1 MATRRPK
8 AVAIKP
14 SAIPPVMAAGAPSSS
29 PPIILKVFI
38 MPVTVPSSP
47 KSGAAVIMVS
57 RMGRPRLKRFS
68 SSALA
73 LLMAWLMERL
83 ALARAKPRTRATK
96 SVEALATWM
105 AAGWLP
111 LSTKVKICST
121 WAGFWRRFSETMNKE
136 RSSDTTAA
144 TMAAKRRGHM
154 MGPPWMKVRMIEF
167 LFP

>member
-29 PPIILKVFI
+29 PPIMLKVFI

-47 KSGAAVIMVS
+47 RRGAAVMMVS

-73 LLMAWLMERL
+73 LLMAWLIESS
-83 ALARAKPRTRATK
+83 ALDKAKPRTRAMK
-96 SVEALATWM
+96 SVEDWATRM
-105 AAGWLP
+105 APARSP
-111 LSTKVKICST
+111 FSTKVKICST
-121 WAGFWRRFSETMNKE
+121 CAGFWRRFSDTMNRE
-136 RSSDTTAA
+136 RSSETTAA

-154 MGPPWMKVRMIEF
+154 IGPPWIKVRTIEF

>member
-1 MATRRPK
+1 MAINKPN

-14 SAIPPVMAAGAPSSS
+14 SAIPPVMAVGAPSSS

-38 MPVTVPSSP
+38 MPVTVPNSP
-47 KSGAAVIMVS
+47 NKGAAVIMVS
-57 RMGRPRLKRFS
+57 RIGRPRLNRFS
-68 SSALA
+68 STALA
-73 LLMAWLMERL
+73 LLMAWPIERL

-96 SVEALATWM
+96 SVEELATWM

-111 LSTKVKICST
+111 LSTKEKIFSTCS
-121 WAGFWRRFSETMNKE
+121 GFWRRFSETMNRE
-136 RSSDTTAA
+136 RSRETTAA
-144 TMAAKRRGHM
+144 TMAERSSGHM